1 MGLRMK
7 IHAIPTMVS
16 MIPSVIR
23 GVRLDDLDKIRKIV
37 RLAYPAVSQL
47 STATLAAWIGQTDS
61 SVLIIDVRSAR
72 EYAVSHLRGA
82 INVRSPEQIAAMAG
96 KQGKTVLYCSVG
108 FRSSR
113 ICNLLQ
119 QKGLPGCINL
129 EGSIF
134 QWANEGRELYQ
145 GEMPVRQVH
154 PFGRRWAGLLKDGFA
169 SQIQ

>member
-1 MGLRMK
+1 MK

-16 MIPSVIR
+16 MIQSVVR
-23 GVRLDDLDKIRKIV
+23 GVRLEDLNKIKQIV

-47 STATLAAWIGQTDS
+47 STATLADWIALMDS

-82 INVRSPEQIAAMAG
+82 KNVRSAEQIAEIAN
-96 KQGKTVLYCSVG
+96 KQGKTVLYCSVC

-113 ICNLLQ
+113 ICNFLQ
-119 QKGLPGCINL
+119 QIGMPGCFNL

-154 PFGRRWAGLLKDGFA
+154 PYGRRWAGLLKEGFA
-169 SQIQ
+169 CQC